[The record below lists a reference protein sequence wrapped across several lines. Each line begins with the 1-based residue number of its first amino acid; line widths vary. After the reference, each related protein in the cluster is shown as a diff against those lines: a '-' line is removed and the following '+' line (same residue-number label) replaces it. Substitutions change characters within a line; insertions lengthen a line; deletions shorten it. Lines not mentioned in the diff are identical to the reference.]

1 MHISDVMSNNVTIAD
16 PKQSIQDAAKT
27 MAELDAG
34 SLPVGEGEQLVG
46 MITDRDIAIRA
57 VASGMSLDTTIDK
70 IMTHEVKYCFED
82 DELEQIAANMAE
94 NKLRRLPVV
103 NKQKRLVGIVSLGDI
118 SHALGAQ
125 CGLALA
131 DITMPGGRHSQHT
144 DGGARPV

>member
-70 IMTHEVKYCFED
+70 IMTNEVKYCFED